1 MGEQTGP
8 VYRAAGPNR
17 KAAWFVLILSVA
29 IAVGLNAG
37 AGGSPIVTG
46 LIGAVCV
53 VVALLALSSI
63 RFQVRAEPEH
73 LVVCSGGP
81 VRKIPWSEI
90 EGFGIDEKRGRTLF
104 VVLPGERKL
113 LLPIPEVRTGR
124 ITAGEARDALQR
136 YWKAHRR

>member
-8 VYRAAGPNR
+8 VYRAAGPSR
-17 KAAWFVLILSVA
+17 RAAWLVLIGSLAVAVGVNSVA
-29 IAVGLNAG
+29 E
-37 AGGSPIVTG
+37 SQIVAG

-53 VVALLALSSI
+53 IVALLALSSI

-104 VVLPGERKL
+104 AVLPGERRL

-124 ITAGEARDALQR
+124 ITAREARDALQR